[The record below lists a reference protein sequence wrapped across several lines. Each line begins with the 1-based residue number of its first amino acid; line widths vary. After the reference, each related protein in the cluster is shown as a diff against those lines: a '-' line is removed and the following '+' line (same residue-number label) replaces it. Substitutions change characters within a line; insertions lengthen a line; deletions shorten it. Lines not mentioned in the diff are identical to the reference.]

1 MAVKCEKCGTV
12 NPPDRERCRI
22 CGQLFPSSVS
32 AADDITRCPH
42 CQAENP
48 VGARECSIC
57 QRRMRPASQPA
68 GQKAVVIRSD
78 EWEEK
83 RGWED
88 LPHQARR
95 VAWVSIGGM
104 LVLMAGAFGLID
116 AAFVIGIGVEYE
128 RLDVNDVVCS
138 ALMVVFGLVAIMGG
152 VMAILRQQFP
162 LAVIGG
168 VSGVF
173 AYGCALGSLL
183 SLIGL
188 ILIVVM
194 RKEFS
199 R

>member
-1 MAVKCEKCGTV
+1 
-12 NPPDRERCRI
+12 
-22 CGQLFPSSVS
+22 
-32 AADDITRCPH
+32 
-42 CQAENP
+42 
-48 VGARECSIC
+48 
-57 QRRMRPASQPA
+57 
-68 GQKAVVIRSD
+68 
-78 EWEEK
+78 
-83 RGWED
+83 
-88 LPHQARR
+88 
-95 VAWVSIGGM
+95 
-104 LVLMAGAFGLID
+104 MAGAFGLID